1 MNIAFET
8 YILLDISTAHISRE
22 DDIFLK
28 LEARTPGSFPG
39 SVHEVDHGFFIWLC
53 GQEISTEGFVWEA
66 AISEAFKKLIELAI
80 ELNIGYIR
88 LDSDGKVYDD
98 LETFDW

>member
-8 YILLDISTAHISRE
+8 YKLLDISTAHITRE

-28 LEARTPGSFPG
+28 LEARTPVSFPG

-53 GQEISTEGFVWEA
+53 GQEISTEGFVWED
-66 AISEAFKKLIELAI
+66 AISEAFKKIIELAVD
-80 ELNIGYIR
+80 LNIEYIR
-88 LDSDGKVYDD
+88 LDSDGKVYDG
-98 LETFDW
+98 LEIFDW